1 MLEPSD
7 VEIVSESED
16 DDSKEE
22 SVVES
27 EGDVVKIIFWVK
39 QFTNALFLCHS
50 YCLSLGRVRL

>member
-27 EGDVVKIIFWVK
+27 EGDVVKIIF
-39 QFTNALFLCHS
+39 
-50 YCLSLGRVRL
+50 